1 MSGQEII
8 VDKQNS
14 RILVVDDNNTNL
26 DVAATIVRKLG
37 YVTDVAR
44 NGQEAIAAIS
54 VKAYDIVLMDC
65 RMPVLDGYEAT
76 AAIRTM
82 NSTCNPNVPI
92 IAMTASAMPGDREK
106 CLVAGMDDYITKP
119 VNSQHL
125 AAILSRW
132 LHQAAHPNELPEI
145 THTTK
150 SDTDTTLTGEYVVMD
165 SSVLLRLL
173 DDDKEMAV
181 IFLARFYQDTL
192 QRNSILIEAVGNNQ
206 LDIIRF
212 QAHTMSGAA
221 VTVGAL
227 ALANITK
234 KVETASE
241 RGDLDLVK
249 DLMPEMTRCIEQFA
263 SLVC

>member
-1 MSGQEII
+1 

-65 RMPVLDGYEAT
+65 RMPVLDGYQTT

-82 NSTCNPNVPI
+82 NSICNPNVPI
-92 IAMTASAMPGDREK
+92 IAMTASAMPGDRER

-132 LHQAAHPNELPEI
+132 LNQAAYPNELPEI
-145 THTTK
+145 TSTMQ
-150 SDTDTTLTGEYVVMD
+150 SDACTTLAGEYVVID
-165 SSVLLRLL
+165 YSVLLRLL

-192 QRNSILIEAVGNNQ
+192 QRNSILIEAAANHQ
-206 LDIIRF
+206 LDIVRF
-212 QAHTMSGAA
+212 QAHSMSGAA

-241 RGDLDLVK
+241 RGDLGLVEDLI
-249 DLMPEMTRCIEQFA
+249 PEMNCCIEQFA